1 MYNNVLSVNNTGIF
15 FGDRKALFILSK
27 KKRNAWK
34 FASQYVIVKCMR
46 NEEEGRGLVPTPS
59 PNDKQITPPPIP
71 QINCIR
77 TPFVM
82 LTYSLFQFKNERFL
96 RYSVVRYPDLP
107 PGVLHWC
114 TEDCLLSVNWC
125 VHVSAQYWVIYIAIH
140 PAGLRLIFNQIY
152 IRKSRV
158 YACENKVFYASENK
172 SERICTVCCV
182 LSCELING

>member
-1 MYNNVLSVNNTGIF
+1 MHEEWRGGPGAGPDPLSQWQTN
-15 FGDRKALFILSK
+15 
-27 KKRNAWK
+27 
-34 FASQYVIVKCMR
+34 Y
-46 NEEEGRGLVPTPS
+46 P
-59 PNDKQITPPPIP
+59 PPPIP

-114 TEDCLLSVNWC
+114 TEDCLDCLLSVNWC
-125 VHVSAQYWVIYIAIH
+125 VHVSVQYRVIYIAIH

-182 LSCELING
+182 LSCELIIG

>member
-1 MYNNVLSVNNTGIF
+1 MFYRSTIPEYFSVTGKPFLSCQT
-15 FGDRKALFILSK
+15 K
-27 KKRNAWK
+27 KKNSWK

-82 LTYSLFQFKNERFL
+82 LTYSLYQFKNERFL
-96 RYSVVRYPDLP
+96 RYSVVRYPDPP

-114 TEDCLLSVNWC
+114 TEDCLTVYCLLIGVYMSVLNIGSYILLYILQVWGWSLIRSTSGSLAFMPARTRC
-125 VHVSAQYWVIYIAIH
+125 FMQARTNQRESVQFAAFFPVS
-140 PAGLRLIFNQIY
+140 
-152 IRKSRV
+152 
-158 YACENKVFYASENK
+158 
-172 SERICTVCCV
+172 
-182 LSCELING
+182 